1 MLFNSIDFLFFFPFV
16 VLIYFLIPKRGRIF
30 WLLIASYYF
39 YMSWNAK
46 YAVLIGASTMLT
58 YVGGE
63 YWAGYPDMD
72 KRWMPCQGKPLCGFA
87 FWPAWVCWRYLSMEI
102 LR

>member
-58 YVGGE
+58 YVGGGNTGLVIRTWTKDGCRVKE
-63 YWAGYPDMD
+63 SRCVDLPFGQP
-72 KRWMPCQGKPLCGFA
+72 GFA
-87 FWPAWVCWRYLSMEI
+87 GGI
-102 LR
+102 